1 MSSQLPRCVSAN
13 TEFPVYYIRTSA
25 KDVTGLRYVPF
36 LPPNSGWRWAED
48 FEVASPH
55 IVLTPRVAA
64 ELLCLAPD
72 VPVGMSDASA
82 VAAIDFVLA
91 AHGCD
96 LDACI
101 CDLAQ
106 AYGDHPD
113 ATAARMSRC
122 IAVASRLCGVRP

>member
-1 MSSQLPRCVSAN
+1 MKATLPRCVSSG
-13 TEFPVYYIRTSA
+13 TEFPIYYIRTSA

-48 FEVASPH
+48 FEVVSPH
-55 IVLTPRVAA
+55 IVLTPRIAA

-72 VPVGMSDASA
+72 VPAAMSDAAA
-82 VAAIDFVLA
+82 VQAIDFVLA
-91 AHGCD
+91 AHRCD

-106 AYGDHPD
+106 AYGDHP
-113 ATAARMSRC
+113 AETAARMARC
-122 IAVASRLCGVRP
+122 IVVAARLTGATV